1 MTNALMLYFMY
12 MIYYMYISPQMFDP
26 IFSNLLLVL
35 VVDDQKGP
43 DSNYYPCRTKHTEPS
58 IHPFSAALIQEWERI
73 QRLNN
78 EKRWDSKYRLLLDI
92 CLYDRNVAI
101 IQNWLTNKFVF
112 DIFFNSKIFSYM
124 EFWDQTITI
133 N

>member
-1 MTNALMLYFMY
+1 MY

-78 EKRWDSKYRLLLDI
+78 EKGE
-92 CLYDRNVAI
+92 
-101 IQNWLTNKFVF
+101 IQNI
-112 DIFFNSKIFSYM
+112 DYC
-124 EFWDQTITI
+124 
-133 N
+133 